1 MATSEIA
8 ELFRRITAGV
18 YVIGVAGEGGRD
30 AFTAAWVM
38 QVSFDPPL
46 LALSIHP
53 EHASYPLLHS
63 GRGFTVSVLREGQEM
78 AARHFGL
85 TSGRERDKLA
95 GVRWRPGARGAPIL
109 EEALAWFECELV
121 GGMPSGDHELVVGRV
136 ADGRLVAPDARPLI
150 YASTGDMDGS
160 SRLFPEELTP

>member
-1 MATSEIA
+1 MATSEVA

-18 YVIGVAGEGGRD
+18 YVIGVGGNGGRD

-46 LALSIHP
+46 LALSINP
-53 EHASYPLLHS
+53 GHASYPLLKT
-63 GRGFTVSVLREGQEM
+63 GGGFTVSVLRDGQEEV
-78 AARHFGL
+78 ARHFGL

-109 EEALAWFECELV
+109 EDALAWFECDL
-121 GGMPSGDHELVVGRV
+121 GGSMPAGDHELVVGRV
-136 ADGRLVAPDARPLI
+136 VDGRLEAPDARPLA
-150 YASTGDMDGS
+150 YASTGDMDVS
-160 SRLFPEELTP
+160 SALFPKRLTR

>member
-18 YVIGVAGEGGRD
+18 YVIGVAGVGGRD

-53 EHASYPLLHS
+53 EHASFPLLQS
-63 GRGFTVSVLREGQEM
+63 GRGFTVSVLREGQEGM
-78 AARHFGL
+78 ARHFGL

-95 GVRWRPGARGAPIL
+95 GVRWRPSARGAPIL
-109 EEALAWFECELV
+109 EDAIAWLECELV
-121 GGMPSGDHELVVGRV
+121 GGMPAGDHELVVGRV
-136 ADGRLVAPDARPLI
+136 TNGALEDPTARPLS
-150 YASTGDMDGS
+150 YATTGDMDGS
-160 SRLFPEELTP
+160 SALFPNELTP

>member
-8 ELFRRITAGV
+8 ELFRRITAGL
-18 YVIGVAGEGGRD
+18 YVVGVAGEGRRD

-53 EHASYPLLHS
+53 GHASYPLLQA
-63 GRGFTVSVLREGQEM
+63 GRGFTVSVLREGQEET
-78 AARHFGL
+78 ARHFGL
-85 TSGRERDKLA
+85 ASGRERDKLA
-95 GVRWRPGARGAPIL
+95 GTHWRPGSRGAPIL
-109 EEALAWFECELV
+109 EDALAWFECELV
-121 GGMPSGDHELVVGRV
+121 GGLPAGDHELVVGRV
-136 ADGRLVAPDARPLI
+136 VDGGLKAPEARPLT

-160 SRLFPEELTP
+160 SALFPKRLTR

>member
-53 EHASYPLLHS
+53 EHASYPLLQS
-63 GRGFTVSVLREGQEM
+63 GRGFTVSVLREGQEGM
-78 AARHFGL
+78 ARHFGL

-95 GVRWRPGARGAPIL
+95 GVRWLPSARGAPIL
-109 EEALAWFECELV
+109 EDAIAWLECELV
-121 GGMPSGDHELVVGRV
+121 GGMPAGDHELVVGRV
-136 ADGRLVAPDARPLI
+136 TNGALEEPTARPLI
-150 YASTGDMDGS
+150 YATTGDMDGS
-160 SRLFPEELTP
+160 SALFPNELTP

>member
-63 GRGFTVSVLREGQEM
+63 GRGFTVSVLQEGQHDM
-78 AARHFGL
+78 ARHFGL

-95 GVRWRPGARGAPIL
+95 GVRWRPGSRGAPIL
-109 EEALAWFECELV
+109 EDALAWFECDLV
-121 GGMPSGDHELVVGRV
+121 GGMPAGDHELVVGRV
-136 ADGRLVAPDARPLI
+136 MDGGLEAPAARPLA

-160 SRLFPEELTP
+160 AALFPKALRP

>member
-1 MATSEIA
+1 MATSELP

-18 YVIGVAGEGGRD
+18 YVIGVAGEGGQD

-53 EHASYPLLHS
+53 GHASYPLLQA
-63 GRGFTVSVLREGQEM
+63 GRGFTVSVLGEGQEAM
-78 AARHFGL
+78 ARHFGF

-95 GVRWRPGARGAPIL
+95 GTRWRPGSRGAPIL
-109 EEALAWFECELV
+109 EDALAWFECELV
-121 GGMPSGDHELVVGRV
+121 GGMPAGDHELVVGRV
-136 ADGRLVAPDARPLI
+136 VDGRLNAADARPLT
-150 YASTGDMDGS
+150 YVSTGDMDGS
-160 SRLFPEELTP
+160 SALFPKRLSR